1 MNNDATKFTK
11 IADFV
16 DNNGREMEEDV
27 PDIPYK
33 TLELVFNSR
42 NVYANIQNQN
52 PAQIRYHLHDENHWL
67 PFISNEK

>member
-52 PAQIRYHLHDENHWL
+52 PAQIR
-67 PFISNEK
+67 